1 MDAKA
6 ILADLRDQF
15 GKGRTVLYPEDLA
28 VALNKSPKAVDSL
41 IRRGSLPLKVKPV
54 GGRNA
59 VSIYDVAEWFAGE
72 EQTGTHT
79 ARGNAAVAK
88 SKGTTPRQSRIRRP
102 SLGRALLALRA
113 QQDFV
118 GELIAELEAIE
129 IAKAA
134 KRTDKTKSRKPPL

>member
-15 GKGRTVLYPEDLA
+15 GKGRAVLYPEDLA

-41 IRRGSLPLKVKPV
+41 IRRGSLPLKVKPI

-59 VSIYDVAEWFAGE
+59 VSIYEVAEWFASE

-79 ARGNAAVAK
+79 ARGSVAVAK
-88 SKGTTPRQSRIRRP
+88 NTGATPRPSRIRRP

-118 GELIAELEAIE
+118 GELIAELDAIE
-129 IAKAA
+129 LAKAA
-134 KRTDKTKSRKPPL
+134 KKADRSKRRPPPL

>member
-28 VALNKSPKAVDSL
+28 IALNKSPKAVDSL
-41 IRRGSLPLKVKPV
+41 IRRGSLPLKVKPI

-59 VSIYDVAEWFAGE
+59 VSIYEVAEWFASE
-72 EQTGTHT
+72 EQTETHT
-79 ARGNAAVAK
+79 ARGSVAVAK
-88 SKGTTPRQSRIRRP
+88 NTGVTPRPSRIRRP

-118 GELIAELEAIE
+118 GELIAELDAIE
-129 IAKAA
+129 LAKAA
-134 KRTDKTKSRKPPL
+134 KKADRSKRRPPPL

>member
-15 GKGRTVLYPEDLA
+15 GKGRAVLYPEDLA

-59 VSIYDVAEWFAGE
+59 VSIYEVAEWFASE
-72 EQTGTHT
+72 EQPETHT
-79 ARGNAAVAK
+79 ARGSVAVAK
-88 SKGTTPRQSRIRRP
+88 SKPPAPRPSRIRRP

-118 GELIAELEAIE
+118 GELIAELDAIE
-129 IAKAA
+129 VARAA
-134 KRTDKTKSRKPPL
+134 KKTDKTKPRKPPL

>member
-28 VALNKSPKAVDSL
+28 IALNKSPKAVDSL
-41 IRRGSLPLKVKPV
+41 IRRGSLPLKVKPI

-59 VSIYDVAEWFAGE
+59 VSIYEVAEWFASEG
-72 EQTGTHT
+72 QTETHT
-79 ARGNAAVAK
+79 ARGSVAVAK
-88 SKGTTPRQSRIRRP
+88 SKGVTPRPSSIRRP
-102 SLGRALLALRA
+102 SLGKALLALRV

-129 IAKAA
+129 LDRAA
-134 KRTDKTKSRKPPL
+134 KKADRSKRRSPPL

>member
-59 VSIYDVAEWFAGE
+59 VSIYEVAEWFACE
-72 EQTGTHT
+72 EQPETHT
-79 ARGNAAVAK
+79 ARGSVAVAK
-88 SKGTTPRQSRIRRP
+88 SKPPAPRPSRIRRP

-118 GELIAELEAIE
+118 GELISELEAIE
-129 IAKAA
+129 VARAA
-134 KRTDKTKSRKPPL
+134 KRADKTKPRKPPL